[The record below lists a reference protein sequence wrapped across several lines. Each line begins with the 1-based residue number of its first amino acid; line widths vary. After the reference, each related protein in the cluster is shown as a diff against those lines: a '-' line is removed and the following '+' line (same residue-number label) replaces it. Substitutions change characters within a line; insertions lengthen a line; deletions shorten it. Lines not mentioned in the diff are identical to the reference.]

1 MNMNQVINMFTRL
14 VMRRAMN
21 WGINKGIGQMTR
33 KTPPQQ
39 GGVPQDRVQQDG
51 VQQDGAEGQQ
61 AGARPRGGQQNK
73 PNKQAQDL
81 AKRMRTLS
89 RMTRR

>member
-1 MNMNQVINMFTRL
+1 MNMNQIINMFTRL

-33 KTPPQQ
+33 KSPPQKD
-39 GGVPQDRVQQDG
+39 GVQQDRIQKDG

-73 PNKQAQDL
+73 QTQDL
-81 AKRMRTLS
+81 AKRMRTLG